1 MNRMPHE
8 FSGVSDS
15 AFVLLVLWSV
25 NRNLLLLM
33 SQFQPW
39 MFLVQAQV
47 LNLLKDLQQEFGLT
61 YIFISTT

>member
-1 MNRMPHE
+1 MPHE